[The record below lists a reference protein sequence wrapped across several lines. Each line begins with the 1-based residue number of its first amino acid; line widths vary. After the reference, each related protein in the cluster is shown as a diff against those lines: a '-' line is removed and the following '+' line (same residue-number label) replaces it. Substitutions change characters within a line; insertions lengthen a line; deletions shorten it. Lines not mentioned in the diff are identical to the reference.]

1 MEKENSKNEKKTTTL
16 DLMFKN
22 TFVSSVPDVFSYRKP
37 CLIHS
42 LAVSPSPGGLCA
54 ASVHENTKHLV
65 ISSISKQTGTRPQ
78 DSFFF
83 LTTHELSQANHNVK
97 YNLNLQNMC

>member
-1 MEKENSKNEKKTTTL
+1 MEKENSKKTL
-16 DLMFKN
+16 DLTFKN
-22 TFVSSVPDVFSYRKP
+22 TFVSSVPDVFSYRNP

-54 ASVHENTKHLV
+54 ASVHENTKRFV
-65 ISSISKQTGTRPQ
+65 ISIHIETDRNQTPGQ
-78 DSFFF
+78 FF
-83 LTTHELSQANHNVK
+83 TTHEFSQANHGVK